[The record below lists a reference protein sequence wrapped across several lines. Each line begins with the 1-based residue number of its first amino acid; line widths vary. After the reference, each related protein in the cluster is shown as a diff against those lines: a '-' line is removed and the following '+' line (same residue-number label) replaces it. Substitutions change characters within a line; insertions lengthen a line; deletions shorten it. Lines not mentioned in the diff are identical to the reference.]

1 MRNVEP
7 VAHLVLEL
15 WDQLLAQERGDVV
28 RFDSMDRGAGEVAVD
43 RLQLGLPAKD
53 DVGGEL
59 PLVQAPVTP
68 LGLPS
73 IRDALPMCPFGVL
86 DYRVVDQAIVD
97 MALFQLRGRPVVA
110 VEGD

>member
-43 RLQLGLPAKD
+43 GLQLGLPAKD
-53 DVGGEL
+53 DVGGVL
-59 PLVQAPVTP
+59 ALVQAPVAGYAEVAEDGAEAFRQFVQLPVNP

-73 IRDALPMCPFGVL
+73 IRDALRLCP
-86 DYRVVDQAIVD
+86 I
-97 MALFQLRGRPVVA
+97 
-110 VEGD
+110 